1 MNTDSFLFF
10 KKIKQMIQNMIEN
23 HKWNGIVTLPEGQE
37 PELPDT
43 FLIIRFLQ
51 LLTEGHYRNN
61 QNIFREQPNNP
72 LNINILD
79 DLVNYLNCLSR
90 IPCRTSAVAAI
101 RVSATILEV
110 IQGPCVGNQMHLTL
124 NTEILESLNR
134 LLRTVGGSDSKLEEN
149 LEVRGN
155 DHCHHYLYILY

>member
-10 KKIKQMIQNMIEN
+10 KKIKQMIQSMIEN

-155 DHCHHYLYILY
+155 DHCRHYLYISY